1 MARGLWHHPADATK
15 RPDAGPDADGGQAM
29 ADGRWAEASD
39 EAGSVTMQN
48 DVTREPAILMQ
59 QEGGIHR
66 LILNRPQRLNALT
79 RAMLSELSDRLADI
93 AADATARVLV
103 ITGAGRAFSAGQDL
117 TDAGAIEDGRACR
130 NTVERYYNPVIRQ
143 IHSLDLPVI
152 AGVNGIAAGAGVSLA
167 LACDMVVAAESAA
180 FDIAF
185 ARIGLIPDAGGT
197 HQLQRLL
204 GPARAKAAAMLGEK
218 IAAPAAEQLGLIYRT
233 VPDQEL
239 AATVDALAARLAN
252 APTKA
257 LALMKQAFH
266 AGDHHSL
273 EQQLA
278 LEAELQSQAAD
289 TEDFAEGVA
298 AFLAKRA
305 PGFKG
310 I

>member
-1 MARGLWHHPADATK
+1 MRQPETKASSSVSQSAT
-15 RPDAGPDADGGQAM
+15 QQNHS
-29 ADGRWAEASD
+29 AEIECRHS
-39 EAGSVTMQN
+39 
-48 DVTREPAILMQ
+48 
-59 QEGGIHR
+59 GGIYR
-66 LILNRPQRLNALT
+66 LTLNRPQRLNAFT
-79 RAMLSELSDRLADI
+79 RGMLGALSDALADI
-93 AADATARVLV
+93 AADADARVLV
-103 ITGAGRAFSAGQDL
+103 IAGAGRAFSAGQDL
-117 TDAGAIEDGRACR
+117 TDKGAVEDGRACR

-152 AGVNGIAAGAGVSLA
+152 AAVNGVAAGAGVSLA
-167 LACDMVVAAESAA
+167 LSCDIVIAGDSAI

-204 GPARAKAAAMLGEK
+204 GPARAKAMAMLGEK
-218 IAAPAAEQLGLIYRT
+218 IAAPEAVRLGLIYRAVADADLT
-233 VPDQEL
+233 AE
-239 AATVDALAARLAN
+239 TDALAQRLAT

-257 LALMKQAFH
+257 LGLMKQAFH

-278 LEAELQSQAAD
+278 LEAELQAQAAD

-305 PGFKG
+305 PRFKG
-310 I
+310 L